1 MGGCL
6 YPDKGSTNVDGDH
19 AVEVFETVAVDCAQR
34 KNAGI
39 ADKYVE
45 RAEDFRCS
53 DHGGAELF
61 GFME

>member
-45 RAEDFRCS
+45 RAEDFRCF

-61 GFME
+61 GFTE